1 METVSPDD
9 TTKTLTTCCQGQQR
23 RAGVCRKGA
32 GAATVK
38 KERIAVFD
46 VSVSPLTRELLGFA
60 RQGMP
65 RGMAM
70 ISIMDHARDCAR
82 YPVPRVLRLCF
93 DDAVDRSY
101 WQNLITREQ
110 AAAAR
115 DFVRALSDEVELLIV
130 HCTEGVSRSAAVA
143 AAILEA
149 HGADAGWIWHDS
161 RYRPNPL
168 VYRLVREA
176 FDVGGDT

>member
-1 METVSPDD
+1 MFE
-9 TTKTLTTCCQGQQR
+9 
-23 RAGVCRKGA
+23 
-32 GAATVK
+32 
-38 KERIAVFD
+38 
-46 VSVSPLTRELLGFA
+46 VSVSPLTQELLAFA

-70 ISIMDHARDCAR
+70 ISIMDHARDCEVR

-93 DDAVDRSY
+93 DDAVDRGY
-101 WQNLITREQ
+101 WQNLMTGEQ
-110 AAAAR
+110 AAAVR
-115 DFVRALSDEVELLIV
+115 DFVRALGDEVELLIV
-130 HCTEGVSRSAAVA
+130 HCTQGVSRSAAVA

-176 FDVGGDT
+176 FSTISKPS

>member
-1 METVSPDD
+1 M
-9 TTKTLTTCCQGQQR
+9 
-23 RAGVCRKGA
+23 
-32 GAATVK
+32 
-38 KERIAVFD
+38 FD
-46 VSVSPLTRELLGFA
+46 VSVSPLTLELLGFA
-60 RQGMP
+60 RLGMP

-70 ISIMDHARDCAR
+70 ISIMDHARDCATR
-82 YPVPRVLRLCF
+82 FPVPRVLRLCF

-110 AAAAR
+110 AEAVR